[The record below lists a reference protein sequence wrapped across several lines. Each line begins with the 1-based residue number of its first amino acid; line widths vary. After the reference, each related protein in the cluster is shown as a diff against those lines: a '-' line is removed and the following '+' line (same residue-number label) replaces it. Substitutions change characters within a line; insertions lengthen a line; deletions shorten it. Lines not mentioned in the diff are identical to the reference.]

1 MSDYH
6 DVKEARAHIHIVV
19 VDDDEIVRNV
29 LYELLTLEG
38 YQVSAVAGSQA
49 AIQLVKD
56 VPVQVVITDLRLP
69 GLDGIQL
76 LERISR
82 INVHAV
88 GIVMT
93 GHGTIDV
100 AVKAMKGGA
109 FDFITKPLD
118 ADAILAVMTKAI
130 DYQRLRQENVLLKKT
145 IREQYQIEHIVGT
158 SQPIRKVLEFVE
170 KVADSDSTVLIQGES
185 GTGKE
190 LVARTLHFNSL
201 RRDRPLIPV
210 NCGAIPENL
219 LESEL
224 FGHERGA
231 FTGAMSARM
240 GRFEMAHG
248 GTIFLDEV
256 AEMGLPL
263 QVKLLRVLQERCF
276 ERVGGN
282 KTINIDVRVIA
293 ATNQDLEQ
301 AVKDKRF
308 RKDLFYR
315 LNVIPVTLPPLRER
329 CNDIPLLIDHF
340 INRFNKSKQ
349 ASVQGVERDAMSVLM
364 QYGWPGNIRE
374 VENLVE
380 RLTVLKKTGMI
391 SVCDLP
397 DQIVQSSSSFDFHNE
412 PAMSLSGTSIN
423 LMKEVDRHESRLI
436 MEAMRQ
442 AKGVTSKAAQLL
454 QLNRTTLVEKL
465 KRKGLAAKSQSEL
478 ES

>member
-1 MSDYH
+1 MPH
-6 DVKEARAHIHIVV
+6 AAEPKRTRHHAHLMI
-19 VDDDEIVRNV
+19 VDDDDMVRDV
-29 LYELLTLEG
+29 LVQLLTDEG
-38 YQVSAVAGSQA
+38 YQATAVSDAQA

-56 VPVQVVITDLRLP
+56 IPVQLVITDLRLP
-69 GLDGIQL
+69 GMDGIQL

-82 INVHAV
+82 INVHVV

-118 ADAILAVMTKAI
+118 ADAVLTVIAKAI
-130 DYQRLRQENVLLKKT
+130 EYQHLRQENVLLKKT

-158 SQPIRKVLEFVE
+158 SEPIRKVLDFVE

-201 RRDRPLIPV
+201 RRDRALIPV
-210 NCGAIPENL
+210 NCGAIPETL

-231 FTGAMSARM
+231 FTGAVSARM

-276 ERVGGN
+276 ERVGGT
-282 KTINIDVRVIA
+282 KTISVDVRVIA

-301 AVKDKRF
+301 AVKEKRF

-315 LNVIPVTLPPLRER
+315 LHVIPVTLPPLRER
-329 CNDIPLLIDHF
+329 RSDIPLLVDHF
-340 INRFNKSKQ
+340 INRFNRTKQ
-349 ASVQGVERDAMSVLM
+349 ASVQGLDREAMNYVM

-374 VENLVE
+374 VENLIE
-380 RLTVLKKTGMI
+380 RVVVLKKTGVI
-391 SVCDLP
+391 SSSDLP
-397 DQIVQSSSSFDFHNE
+397 DQILRSLPSLIVDTE
-412 PAMSLSGTSIN
+412 PTLDLNGTSIN
-423 LMKEVDRHESRLI
+423 LMKELDRHESRLI

-465 KRKGLAAKSQSEL
+465 KRKGLVAKSQSQTD
-478 ES
+478 S